1 MNRNHGS
8 PESILAERSILISAI
23 LINPLQFL
31 QEFAAQHTFSLPW
44 IKTIFCPFVL
54 LVLVHHAAE
63 LLHLAVQHLLVGK
76 PRCIVQQFTDM
87 QIYFYDA
94 VLRLFRFTSRL
105 AYRTLVGRFFSKAS
119 CNCSALTKPYGQA
132 VILHHVIHQGIFF
145 KRNPRVGTCT
155 TCRTSQ
161 CLSAIPPVRPV

>member
-31 QEFAAQHTFSLPW
+31 QEFAAQHTFSLTMD
-44 IKTIFCPFVL
+44 KNDFLSFVL

-105 AYRTLVGRFFSKAS
+105 AYRTLVGRFFQQYLYSKAS
-119 CNCSALTKPYGQA
+119 CNCSALTKTVRA
-132 VILHHVIHQGIFF
+132 
-145 KRNPRVGTCT
+145 GTSSFT
-155 TCRTSQ
+155 TSYTKASSSKKSEGWNVYN
-161 CLSAIPPVRPV
+161 L

>member
-1 MNRNHGS
+1 MNRDHGS
-8 PESILAERSILISAI
+8 PESILAERGILISAI

-31 QEFAAQHTFSLPW
+31 QEFAAQHTFSLTMD
-44 IKTIFCPFVL
+44 KNDFLSFVL

-76 PRCIVQQFTDM
+76 PCCIVQQFTDM

-105 AYRTLVGRFFSKAS
+105 AYRTLVGRFFQQSRLPS
-119 CNCSALTKPYGQA
+119 PRHTPRR
-132 VILHHVIHQGIFF
+132 ILQ
-145 KRNPRVGTCT
+145 RNPRVGTCA

>member
-31 QEFAAQHTFSLPW
+31 QEFAAQHTFSLTMD
-44 IKTIFCPFVL
+44 KNDFLSFVL

-105 AYRTLVGRFFSKAS
+105 AYRTLVGRFF
-119 CNCSALTKPYGQA
+119 
-132 VILHHVIHQGIFF
+132 
-145 KRNPRVGTCT
+145 
-155 TCRTSQ
+155 
-161 CLSAIPPVRPV
+161 